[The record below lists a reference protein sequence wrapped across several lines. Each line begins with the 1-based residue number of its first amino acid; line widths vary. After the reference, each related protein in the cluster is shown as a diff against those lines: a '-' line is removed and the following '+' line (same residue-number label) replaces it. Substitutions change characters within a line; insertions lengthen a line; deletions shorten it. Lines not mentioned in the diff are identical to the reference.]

1 MHKLALTH
9 STKMFHERVTS
20 LTEALLV
27 CQSSQKGN
35 EVHKLRSGTRRMEA
49 QLILLEFSQILPP
62 DMHQAH
68 KVRKR
73 LKTVRRAAGSVRDL
87 DVQTKLIDQTE
98 SESQNVAHDDQ
109 MRLAARQLSGHL
121 QQQRERKAARLE
133 RMVRREGTK
142 LATALQELESGVRLI
157 QKPGVPTKQLV
168 TRIESWFYASTTL
181 GHNSLSIRP
190 GQNERSEDVWAVENR
205 NAEKF
210 HKIRKVAKLCRYM
223 LESLP
228 RRSLAARHLTSQFEA
243 IQEAGGHWHDWLL
256 LEQTAS
262 KGRGKQADLAKAYA
276 ARRDIAFENYRQ
288 RLADMQGQTERQMK
302 IHLETSELPAEVA
315 GSKRMFSSF
324 ADRKTNISAR
334 PNHKPKSART
344 VQSGATPM

>member
-1 MHKLALTH
+1 
-9 STKMFHERVTS
+9 
-20 LTEALLV
+20 
-27 CQSSQKGN
+27 
-35 EVHKLRSGTRRMEA
+35 MEA
-49 QLILLEFSQILPP
+49 QLILLELSQILPP

-73 LKTVRRAAGSVRDL
+73 LKSVRRAAGSVRDL

-98 SESQNVAHDDQ
+98 SESQNVTHDDQ
-109 MRLAARQLSGHL
+109 MRLAAQQLSEHL
-121 QQQRERKAARLE
+121 QQQREREAARLE

-142 LATALQELESGVRLI
+142 LATALQELESAVRLI
-157 QKPGVPTKQLV
+157 QKPAVPTKQLV
-168 TRIESWFYASTTL
+168 TRIESWFYANTTL
-181 GHNSLSIRP
+181 GHHSLSIRP

-262 KGRGKQADLAKAYA
+262 KGRGKQTDLAKAYA

-288 RLADMQGQTERQMK
+288 RLADMQGQTE
-302 IHLETSELPAEVA
+302 
-315 GSKRMFSSF
+315 G
-324 ADRKTNISAR
+324 
-334 PNHKPKSART
+334 
-344 VQSGATPM
+344 

>member
-27 CQSSQKGN
+27 CRFSQKEK
-35 EVHKLRSGTRRMEA
+35 EVHRLRSATRRMEA
-49 QLILLEFSQILPP
+49 QLILLELSQILPP

-73 LKTVRRAAGSVRDL
+73 LKSVRRAAGSVRDL

-109 MRLAARQLSGHL
+109 MRLAARQLSEHL
-121 QQQRERKAARLE
+121 QQQRDHEASRLK
-133 RMVRREGTK
+133 RILREQGSK
-142 LATALQELESGVRLI
+142 LTTALRELESKVRLI
-157 QKPGVPTKQLV
+157 QESAVPTKQLV
-168 TRIESWFYASTTL
+168 SRIESWFYANRLLSR
-181 GHNSLSIRP
+181 HSLSCRP
-190 GQNERSEDVWAVENR
+190 GQNDVSGDVRPADSR
-205 NAEKF
+205 NIEKF
-210 HKIRKVAKLCRYM
+210 HKIRKMAKLCRYM
-223 LESLP
+223 LEALP

-262 KGRGKQADLAKAYA
+262 KGRGKQTDLAKAYA

-288 RLADMQGQTERQMK
+288 RLADMQGQTEGQTK
-302 IHLETSELPAEVA
+302 IHVETLELPAEVA
-315 GSKRMFSSF
+315 GSKRMFRSL
-324 ADRKTNISAR
+324 ADRKTNVSAR
-334 PNHKPKSART
+334 PNHTPKSART